1 MARKKLGSLLE
12 NAEFGTPVVTES
24 QTSVAPDPR
33 PHPPLT
39 AVEQNSGTVPRYLT
53 MLRKEARI
61 RPEQA
66 DELTVLVRQLNRA
79 RQTSGERIT
88 DNTLIRVAIDLLLER
103 RAELRGTTED
113 ELRASLGL

>member
-1 MARKKLGSLLE
+1 MARKKLNSLLE
-12 NAEFGTPVVTES
+12 STNMQSPVVTES
-24 QTSVAPDPR
+24 QTPAVPTSRPSLAAVAPEGD
-33 PHPPLT
+33 T
-39 AVEQNSGTVPRYLT
+39 GPRYLR

-79 RQTSGERIT
+79 RQASGERIT

-103 RAELRGTTED
+103 RAELRGTTEA